1 MIFNYLKTLFR
12 QAMKYKMY
20 FMINVLGLSVAV
32 VSVLLTSVFILDEY
46 SYDQI
51 HTKKTE
57 LYRLYKKNVS
67 INDGTERFT
76 SETSGLMGPTIV
88 SDYPEAV
95 NFTRLLPWFDETVV
109 SYEGNDIFIEYPVF
123 ADSTFFELFDFSLLL
138 GDPQLALVRPSTIV
152 ISESLAKKL
161 FGDDQPIGK
170 TVRGLHDLPFEVT
183 GVVEDAPK
191 HSHIKYDALISWS
204 TTTPDV
210 GPLPYNFMNNW
221 LGQTVL
227 TYLHLTPDANA
238 SELEGKLPDMMQNY
252 FPERADS
259 YFLKLQPFEEV
270 YLQSGNI
277 DNSIRIAE
285 GNQVYVKVFAF
296 TALFILIIACV
307 NYININ
313 TAKATKRA
321 GEIGMRKVLGASKK
335 QLISQFLGESAI
347 ITFLAACM
355 ALLLADLLLP
365 SFSELVGKEL
375 QPDAL
380 FQTVILLV
388 FLATILIV
396 SFIAGIYPAF
406 ILSAFQPSSILTSS
420 GKSRL
425 TGNLPRQILT
435 TFQFVIA
442 LVLII
447 CTVLVFKQTKFMQ
460 GKDLG
465 FDKEHI
471 LILNLNN
478 AVEEKYE
485 TFKNRLLSHP
495 DILKA
500 SVCQAT
506 IGSGTFGTTVIPE
519 GEENQLSINIFR
531 TDANFIETMGIEMA
545 AGRAFDPLLSSDS
558 GSVIINQ
565 TMAELLGW
573 ENPIGK
579 TLKFSTNSPG
589 IPILGVTKDFHFE
602 GLNESKVRPV
612 VMYNFPRNFRNVT
625 VRLSGKNVSETIR
638 YIEKVWND
646 YESRYPFDYYFADT
660 WFDQKYKKE
669 ARLLDTITVF
679 STISIL
685 LACLGLYG
693 LTAFTIEQRT
703 KEIGLRKVLGATVSQ
718 LTFLLNKKFILL
730 LLAAFLIAVPVVY
743 YPMKEWLS
751 GFPYQVEIGIAPFVL
766 ALTLTGIITLLA
778 VSGQA
783 LKAAMMN
790 PANTLKSE

>member
-1 MIFNYLKTLFR
+1 
-12 QAMKYKMY
+12 
-20 FMINVLGLSVAV
+20 
-32 VSVLLTSVFILDEY
+32 
-46 SYDQI
+46 
-51 HTKKTE
+51 
-57 LYRLYKKNVS
+57 
-67 INDGTERFT
+67 
-76 SETSGLMGPTIV
+76 
-88 SDYPEAV
+88 
-95 NFTRLLPWFDETVV
+95 
-109 SYEGNDIFIEYPVF
+109 
-123 ADSTFFELFDFSLLL
+123 
-138 GDPQLALVRPSTIV
+138 
-152 ISESLAKKL
+152 
-161 FGDDQPIGK
+161 
-170 TVRGLHDLPFEVT
+170 
-183 GVVEDAPK
+183 
-191 HSHIKYDALISWS
+191 
-204 TTTPDV
+204 
-210 GPLPYNFMNNW
+210 
-221 LGQTVL
+221 
-227 TYLHLTPDANA
+227 
-238 SELEGKLPDMMQNY
+238 
-252 FPERADS
+252 
-259 YFLKLQPFEEV
+259 
-270 YLQSGNI
+270 
-277 DNSIRIAE
+277 
-285 GNQVYVKVFAF
+285 
-296 TALFILIIACV
+296 
-307 NYININ
+307 
-313 TAKATKRA
+313 
-321 GEIGMRKVLGASKK
+321 
-335 QLISQFLGESAI
+335 
-347 ITFLAACM
+347 
-355 ALLLADLLLP
+355 
-365 SFSELVGKEL
+365 
-375 QPDAL
+375 
-380 FQTVILLV
+380 
-388 FLATILIV
+388 
-396 SFIAGIYPAF
+396 
-406 ILSAFQPSSILTSS
+406 
-420 GKSRL
+420 
-425 TGNLPRQILT
+425 
-435 TFQFVIA
+435 
-442 LVLII
+442 II
-447 CTVLVFKQTKFMQ
+447 CTVLVFKQTRFMQ
-460 GKDLG
+460 SKDLG

-471 LILNLNN
+471 LVLSLNN
-478 AVEEKYE
+478 SIEEKYE

-531 TDANFIETMGIEMA
+531 TDANFIETMGIEMV

-573 ENPIGK
+573 EDPIGR
-579 TLKFSTNSPG
+579 TLRFSSDSPG

-743 YPMKEWLS
+743 YPIKDWLS
-751 GFPYQVEIGIAPFVL
+751 GFPYQIEIGFAPFVF
-766 ALTLTGIITLLA
+766 ALSLTGIITLLA

-783 LKAAMMN
+783 LKAATMN